1 MWVLIVGL
9 LIVGATLLIIEAFVP
24 GMIVGICGLIAL
36 VAAGILAFLHYGS
49 PGASLVLLTILVGG
63 TVLLIWWLRYAPRS
77 FVARKWSLHDSVPN
91 GPDPTSLD
99 GLLNTQGEAITS
111 LRPSGV
117 ANLAGRRTDVVTR
130 GEMIDQGQPV
140 EVVSVEGRRVV
151 VRQLPRYDGAD

>member
-1 MWVLIVGL
+1 MWVVIVGL
-9 LIVGATLLIIEAFVP
+9 LLVGAALLIIEAFVP

-63 TVLLIWWLRYAPRS
+63 VALLIWWLRYAPRS

-91 GPDPTSLD
+91 GPDATSLD
-99 GLLNTQGEAITS
+99 DLLTSQGEAITS

-130 GEMIDQGQPV
+130 GEMIDAGKHV
-140 EVVSVEGRRVV
+140 EVIAVEGRRVV
-151 VRQLPRYDGAD
+151 VRQLSHFDGAD